1 MKRIHQIIVIV
12 IVLCAIFIGLGYK
25 NLWAEEQKSATQSST
40 AKKWSASTKG
50 GAQLWSENCMMC
62 HNLRSPTTFNPKQW
76 EIVVPHMRVQANLTA
91 EEARKIL
98 KFLQSGH

>member
-1 MKRIHQIIVIV
+1 MKRIYQIIGIV
-12 IVLCAIFIGLGYK
+12 TLSTVLIGLGCR
-25 NLWAEEQKSATQSST
+25 NLWAEKKKSVTPAPTAQKQVAPS
-40 AKKWSASTKG
+40 KG

-62 HNLRSPTTFNPKQW
+62 HNLRSPSTYSPKQW
-76 EIVVPHMRVQANLTA
+76 EIAVQHMRVQANLTA

>member
-12 IVLCAIFIGLGYK
+12 VALCAISIGLEYK
-25 NLWAEEQKSATQSST
+25 NLWAEEQKSATSSST
-40 AKKWSASTKG
+40 AKKWVAPSKG

-62 HNLRSPTTFNPKQW
+62 HNLRSPTTYSPKQW
-76 EIVVPHMRVQANLTA
+76 EIVVAHMRVQANLTA